1 MTGEHEAKTKTVA
14 VDDIWFAT
22 QRVLRTIVQVGIPA
36 FITFAG
42 VLPVIINALGLDVD
56 GQVYLWLV
64 SAAAVLTAVAGA
76 LTRVMAIP
84 AVNEW
89 LTHIGLGSI
98 PTSVAK
104 EQAAAQSQDL
114 QPAQYDASNVDYRDQ
129 PGA

>member
-1 MTGEHEAKTKTVA
+1 MADKNIA

-89 LTHIGLGSI
+89 LTHIGLGSV
-98 PTSVAK
+98 PKSVAK
-104 EQAAAQSQDL
+104 EQAAAQTQDL
-114 QPAQYDASNVDYRDQ
+114 QPAQYDASTADHRTES
-129 PGA
+129 

>member
-1 MTGEHEAKTKTVA
+1 MADKNIA

-42 VLPVIINALGLDVD
+42 VLPVIVNALGLDVD

-89 LTHIGLGSI
+89 LTHIGLGSV
-98 PTSVAK
+98 PKSVAK

-114 QPAQYDASNVDYRDQ
+114 QPAQYDASNVDYREQQGD
-129 PGA
+129 

>member
-1 MTGEHEAKTKTVA
+1 MADKNIA

-89 LTHIGLGSI
+89 LTHIGLGSV
-98 PTSVAK
+98 PKSVAK

-114 QPAQYDASNVDYRDQ
+114 QPAQYDASNVDYRNQQGD
-129 PGA
+129 

>member
-1 MTGEHEAKTKTVA
+1 MADKNIA

-42 VLPVIINALGLDVD
+42 VLPVIINALGLDVG

-89 LTHIGLGSI
+89 LTHIGLGSV
-98 PTSVAK
+98 PKSVAK

-114 QPAQYDASNVDYRDQ
+114 QPAQYDASTTDYRDQ
-129 PGA
+129 QGD

>member
-1 MTGEHEAKTKTVA
+1 MADKNIA

-42 VLPVIINALGLDVD
+42 VLPVIINALDFDVD

-89 LTHIGLGSI
+89 LTHIGLGSV
-98 PTSVAK
+98 PKSVAK

-114 QPAQYDASNVDYRDQ
+114 QPAQYDAPNVDYREQ
-129 PGA
+129 Q

>member
-1 MTGEHEAKTKTVA
+1 MADKNIA

-42 VLPVIINALGLDVD
+42 VLPVIINALGLPVD

-89 LTHIGLGSI
+89 LTRIGLGSV
-98 PTSVAK
+98 PKSHAK
-104 EQAAAQSQDL
+104 EQAAAQTPDL
-114 QPAQYDASNVDYRDQ
+114 QPAQYDASTTDYRDEQ
-129 PGA
+129 